1 MNKLPPPRVD
11 VSSTERQSNFELL
24 RILAMLMIVAHH
36 FAIHSG
42 LPIWSGSG
50 GNVFFAQFLCMQGKV
65 GVDLFVLITGYFLV
79 AKPGRVTSVVKLILE
94 TSLYGAA
101 LYLLFVAAGTE
112 PFDWIQFVKSPQ
124 KYWFINCYIALFVIS
139 PFLGRMLQALTEEQ
153 YRWLLI
159 VSVLYTGASFL
170 PVLPG
175 ASYYRWPF
183 VTFVVLFAIGGYF
196 RRFGVADR
204 WGWRAPVGI
213 TAASAVFL
221 LCFAGFMDF
230 IGRPKLFFAF
240 SGMDM
245 PPTIAISV
253 GIFWLFAKLSI
264 GNSLIINRI
273 AACTLGVYLI
283 HEHACVRPWLWHEAI
298 HVAKH
303 VTSEG
308 FIPWSITIIL
318 LVFTIC
324 TAAEYARQRVM
335 APVVKRLLKPL
346 KTLDEAV
353 KKRF

>member
-1 MNKLPPPRVD
+1 
-11 VSSTERQSNFELL
+11 
-24 RILAMLMIVAHH
+24 MLMIVAHH

-79 AKPGRVTSVVKLILE
+79 AKPGRVTSVVNLILQ
-94 TSLYGAA
+94 TTLYGCV
-101 LYLLFVAAGTE
+101 LYLLFVAAGKE
-112 PFDWIQFVKSPQ
+112 PFDLIRLAKAPRE
-124 KYWFINCYIALFVIS
+124 YWFITCYIALFVIS
-139 PFLGRMLQALTEEQ
+139 PFLGRMLQALNEEQ

-159 VSVLYTGASFL
+159 VTVIYTATSFF

-196 RRFGVADR
+196 RRFGLADR
-204 WGWRAPVGI
+204 FGWAAPVLL
-213 TAASAVFL
+213 TAASALFL
-221 LCFAGFMDF
+221 LCFAGLMDS

-240 SGMDM
+240 SGMDK

-253 GIFWLFAKLSI
+253 GLFWLFAKLSI
-264 GNSLIINRI
+264 GNSVFINRV
-273 AACTLGVYLI
+273 AACMLGVYLI
-283 HEHACVRPWLWHEAI
+283 HDNAYVRPWLWHQAI

-303 VTSEG
+303 VTSG
-308 FIPWSITIIL
+308 SFIVWSIAMVL
-318 LVFTIC
+318 LVFAAC
-324 TAAEYARQRVM
+324 TAVEYARQRVM
-335 APVVKRLLKPL
+335 APVMNRLLKSLQP
-346 KTLDEAV
+346 LDEVV